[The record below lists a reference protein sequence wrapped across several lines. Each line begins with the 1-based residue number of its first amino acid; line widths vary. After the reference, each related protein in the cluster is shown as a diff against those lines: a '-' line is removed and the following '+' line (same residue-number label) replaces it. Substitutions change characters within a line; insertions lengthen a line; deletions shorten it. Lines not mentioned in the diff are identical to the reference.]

1 MLETTWFV
9 LWGLLWAVYFVLDGF
24 DFGMGTLLPF
34 LAKNDEENASS
45 TTLPAPTGTAT
56 KCGSSRPA
64 A

>member
-34 LAKNDEENASS
+34 LAKID
-45 TTLPAPTGTAT
+45 
-56 KCGSSRPA
+56 
-64 A
+64 

>member
-24 DFGMGTLLPF
+24 DFGMGTLPETTR
-34 LAKNDEENASS
+34 KNATS
-45 TTLPAPTGTAT
+45 TMPQGRSGTAT